1 MEREIKAKGTLP
13 PQSEGAKKE
22 REFMFGLADFRG
34 LSLSHSFY
42 LSLYLSISLI
52 HLLLSLFHLSH
63 PFSLHL
69 LFSILTFPS
78 VSPSLS
84 PLPLQAS
91 RNVLSQLETSTELLA
106 ASRSMTETT
115 SLSKR
120 KKRLSKAESQWFCRC
135 RYVSG
140 VRMDV
145 SVRM

>member
-1 MEREIKAKGTLP
+1 MIVKLSDTVKEAREKMEREIKAKGTLP
-13 PQSEGAKKE
+13 PQAEGAKKE

-34 LSLSHSFY
+34 LSLSHSF
-42 LSLYLSISLI
+42 SLL
-52 HLLLSLFHLSH
+52 
-63 PFSLHL
+63 L

-84 PLPLQAS
+84 PFPLQAS
-91 RNVLSQLETSTELLA
+91 PNVLSQLETSTELLA
-106 ASRSMTETT
+106 VSRSMTATT

-140 VRMDV
+140 MRVDV